1 MNKPLL
7 FCILM
12 MTATLAHAQSV
23 RYVTDQ
29 LRLEARTG
37 PSTSHRI
44 TRMLESG
51 TQVTVLEE
59 SEGYSRIQL
68 GNDTDAWILTRYLSP
83 EPSAR
88 DQVAKAKTESQATLE
103 ENAQMKAALE
113 EARSTGSKTQQDRI
127 KLDRDNK
134 RLSKELAQIR
144 RTAASTLSIE
154 QHNQELQIK
163 VVNLERELQIAQQ
176 ENMSL
181 SDNSDR
187 DWFVTGAG
195 VLFGGIILGLTIPRM
210 RWKKKSRGWG
220 EL

>member
-1 MNKPLL
+1 MKKPALL
-7 FCILM
+7 CILI

-83 EPSAR
+83 EPPAR
-88 DQVAKAKTESQATLE
+88 DQVAKAKKELQATLE

-113 EARSTGSKTQQDRI
+113 EARSTGSKTQQERI
-127 KLDRDNK
+127 KLDQDNT

-154 QHNQELQIK
+154 QQNQELQIK